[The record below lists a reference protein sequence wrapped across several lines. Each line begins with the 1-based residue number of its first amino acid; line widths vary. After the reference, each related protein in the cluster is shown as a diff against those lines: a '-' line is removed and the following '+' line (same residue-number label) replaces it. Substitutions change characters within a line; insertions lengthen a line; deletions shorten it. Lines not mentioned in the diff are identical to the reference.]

1 LAGFHHKVATQR
13 LLQFQ
18 RKNNWR
24 FGRKNSISRLIPT
37 CDRSWQDY
45 VLRKVNALLAFVAP
59 GPKRLKLDIMKKVVA
74 LLVTL
79 VLSACMAEE
88 APKVL
93 TLSGKTMGTTYNI
106 TAVGVPDDVS
116 EAALSTEVETVL
128 ADVNSKMSNWDKKS
142 EVTLFN
148 VSSETAPVKASQ
160 DFVTVMAAAND
171 VHRLS
176 DGKFDVTLGPLI
188 ELWGFGPRKPED
200 PVPSD
205 DDISSALNFVGQTE
219 VLKLDPEASTI
230 SKSAAEVG
238 INLSAIAK
246 GFGIDAVA
254 AKLKA
259 LGIENYMVEIGGD
272 LVAAGDNQNGEDWKI
287 GIEKPEPSEKTV
299 ELVVA
304 IEDRGLA
311 TSGDYRN
318 FIEHDGVRYSHIID
332 PTTGRPITHMSTSV
346 AMMADAWATAML
358 VLGNKR
364 GLEVAEANNI
374 AVYFISHGGKDAA
387 APYVT
392 ETSSA
397 FQALMNEK

>member
-1 LAGFHHKVATQR
+1 
-13 LLQFQ
+13 
-18 RKNNWR
+18 
-24 FGRKNSISRLIPT
+24 
-37 CDRSWQDY
+37 
-45 VLRKVNALLAFVAP
+45 
-59 GPKRLKLDIMKKVVA
+59 MKKVVA

-93 TLSGKTMGTTYNI
+93 RLSGKTMGTTYNI

-116 EAALSTEVETVL
+116 ESVLSADVETVL

-148 VSSETAPVKASQ
+148 VSSETGPVKVSQ

-205 DDISSALNFVGQTE
+205 DDIASALKFVGQMDT
-219 VLKLDPEASTI
+219 LKLDPDASTI
-230 SKSAAEVG
+230 SKTAAEVG

-272 LVAAGDNQNGEDWKI
+272 LVAAGNNEKGEAWKI
-287 GIEKPEPSEKTV
+287 GIEKPEPGEKTV

-304 IEDRGLA
+304 VENRGLA

-318 FIEHDGVRYSHIID
+318 FIEYEGERYSHIID
-332 PTTGRPITHMSTSV
+332 PTTGRPITHKSTSV
-346 AMMADAWATAML
+346 SVVAENAMMADAWATAML
-358 VLGNKR
+358 VLGSEK
-364 GLEVAEANNI
+364 GLEAAEANNI
-374 AVYFISHGGKDAA
+374 AVYFISHSGKDAA

-392 ETSSA
+392 KTSSA
-397 FQALMNEK
+397 FQALLNEK